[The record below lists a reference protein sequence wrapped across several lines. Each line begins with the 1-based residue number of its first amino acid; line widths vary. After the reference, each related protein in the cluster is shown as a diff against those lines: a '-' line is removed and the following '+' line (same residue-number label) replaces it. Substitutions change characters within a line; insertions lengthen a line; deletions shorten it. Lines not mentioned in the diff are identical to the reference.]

1 MQGFLE
7 ALTKAQIV
15 KSALKVSLVVG
26 TILNL
31 INHNGLI
38 LDDGGISWLHVLMN
52 YAVPYCVSSY
62 SAAMNEISSR
72 RLRIE

>member
-1 MQGFLE
+1 MHAFLK

-15 KSALKVSLVVG
+15 KSALKVSMVVG

-31 INHNGLI
+31 INQNGLM
-38 LDDGGISWLHVLMN
+38 LDNGSISWMHVLMN

-62 SAAMNEISSR
+62 SAAMNEISA
-72 RLRIE
+72 

>member
-1 MQGFLE
+1 MHAFLK

-15 KSALKVSLVVG
+15 KSALKVSMVVG

-31 INHNGLI
+31 INQNGLM
-38 LDDGGISWLHVLMN
+38 LDNGTISWLHVLMN

-62 SAAMNEISSR
+62 SAAMNEIST
-72 RLRIE
+72 